1 MAPAPV
7 SEEADFLLQRHNR
20 KGKQMA
26 LPEFTMRQLLEAG
39 VHFGHHTR
47 RWNPK
52 MSPYIF
58 GIRNGIHIIDLE
70 QTVPLLRQGI
80 EAIREVVA
88 GGGRGLIVGTSR
100 QPPAPVPRAANP
112 PRPN

>member
-1 MAPAPV
+1 
-7 SEEADFLLQRHNR
+7 
-20 KGKQMA
+20 MA
-26 LPEFTMRQLLEAG
+26 LPAYTMRQLLEAG

-80 EAIREVVA
+80 EAIREVVG
-88 GGGRGLIVGTSR
+88 GGGRVLIADTKRQAQDRDAEATQRRGPYSTSHH
-100 QPPAPVPRAANP
+100 
-112 PRPN
+112 RPGR